1 MSLMNMIIN
10 DEKTSI
16 NLIPLFPTLIVKLS
30 NFITEKECSE
40 IYQYIQLNKKI
51 HKSHGQFEGDAV
63 STHEYSQRFNDP
75 YEPPFNFLTDNL
87 KKRLQAA
94 VSNYCKETG
103 MQNFAITNF
112 WSNIMNK
119 GSVLKEHQ
127 HPQSSVSGAL
137 YINVGHGSSIC
148 FHNPNP
154 YVSYTNWGN
163 RYTDYNLDDR
173 RVEVYNRELV
183 LFPSW
188 LKHGKNDYY
197 YDMDDRVM
205 VSFNA

>member
-30 NFITEKECSE
+30 NFITKKECSE
-40 IYQYIQLNKKI
+40 IYQYIKTNKKI
-51 HKSHGQFEGDAV
+51 HRPHGQFEGDSV
-63 STHEYSQRFNDP
+63 STHELSQRFSDP
-75 YEPPFNFLTDNL
+75 YAPPFNFLTDNL

-127 HPQSSVSGAL
+127 HPNSSVSGAL
-137 YINVGHGSSIC
+137 YINVGQGSSIC

-154 YVSYTNWGN
+154 YVFYTNWDN
-163 RYTDYNLDDR
+163 YYTEYNLDTR
-173 RVEVYNRELV
+173 RVDVYNRELV

-188 LKHGKNDYY
+188 LKHGKNDYPH
-197 YDMDDRVM
+197 DIDDRVV

>member
-30 NFITEKECSE
+30 NFITKKECSE
-40 IYQYIQLNKKI
+40 IYQYIKTNKKI
-51 HKSHGQFEGDAV
+51 HKKHGLLEGDSV
-63 STHEYSQRFNDP
+63 STHELSQRFDDP
-75 YEPPFNFLTDNL
+75 YAPPFNFLTDDL

-119 GSVLKEHQ
+119 GSRLVEHQ
-127 HPQSSVSGAL
+127 HPHSSVSAAL

-154 YVSYTNWGN
+154 YVSYTSWKDY
-163 RYTDYNLDDR
+163 YTKYNLENQRLD
-173 RVEVYNRELV
+173 VYNRELV

-205 VSFNA
+205 VSLNA